1 MNKKAEQLQRE
12 TFLVEVAESY
22 VNDFDLNYQE
32 VCQSCHVVTVST
44 GEKYCNGCCDEI
56 CYYLALAY
64 RYEEDILVHKA
75 LY

>member
-1 MNKKAEQLQRE
+1 MNQRAKQLQRDSFVIE
-12 TFLVEVAESY
+12 IAESLI
-22 VNDFDLNYQE
+22 NDFDLNYQE

-44 GEKYCNGCCDEI
+44 GAKYCEGCCEEI

-64 RYEEDILVHKA
+64 QYEEDILVNKA